1 MKQEIIDRYNKELEY
16 AEKNLIE
23 AQVRQSHTAL
33 MRTIARDC
41 YGDFLDF
48 LDQSGIKYSLWES
61 NLGSKKNQKGFILL
75 RAEWGHEIH
84 LSTECNK
91 ITLVQETSLENLYE
105 NDVKREEANLA
116 RYNALAAELAKI
128 FPNVDKVGELVLDQ
142 VRTYSKWGYFR
153 EGCLL
158 FLNKS
163 RNRSAIELKI
173 SLTKRRLEMFREFHR
188 ERIEN
193 NKKSQAAYDRLKEV
207 VLSAWVTAK

>member
-1 MKQEIIDRYNKELEY
+1 MKQEIIDRYDKELEY

-23 AQVRQSHTAL
+23 AQVRQSHAAL
-33 MRTIARDC
+33 MRTIVRDY

-48 LDQSGIKYSLWES
+48 LDKSNIKYSLRES
-61 NLGSKKNQKGFILL
+61 NLGSKKSQKGFIRLQ
-75 RAEWGHEIH
+75 AEWGHEIH

-91 ITLVQETSLENLYE
+91 ITLIQETSLENLYE

-128 FPNVDKVGELVLDQ
+128 FPNVSKVGELVFGQ
-142 VRTYSKWGYFR
+142 AKTYSKWGYFR

-158 FLNKS
+158 ILNRS
-163 RNRSAIELKI
+163 RNRSAVELKI
-173 SLTKRRLEMFREFHR
+173 SLAKRRLEMFREFHR